1 MEIFQLTAGILALT
15 ALFSYLNH
23 RWLRLPETVGLMGM
37 GLVGSLVLL
46 VVGFVYPEAVMGFC
60 HRVAAFDFGSFVLE
74 IALGFLVFAGAFSSD
89 SGALARERWP
99 VLVFATVGLLIS
111 TFLVGGLVFW
121 VGGLLGLGLPFLH
134 CLLFGALIS
143 PTDPIAVLAILRKT
157 AVPASLQADIGGES
171 LLNDGVAV
179 VVFLTLYQMAGGEG
193 HGGGEVDA
201 AGIAVLFG
209 REVGGGVLLGLA
221 GGILGRWLVRRVRVD
236 TLDVLFT
243 LTLVMGVYSL
253 ADVMHVSGPLALVVV
268 GLMVGSG
275 LRRIRGKKETKVR
288 EHVVVF
294 WSAVDEILNAVLFT
308 LMGMVILGISESFR
322 PVYLVAGLCA
332 IPLVLLARAVSVGV
346 TMPLTKLRR
355 GGDFMGTLGLLTWGG
370 LRGGISIALALSL
383 TDEMSREVIVY
394 LTYTVVVFSILV
406 QGLTIGRVVKVVF
419 GGGGR

>member
-1 MEIFQLTAGILALT
+1 M
-15 ALFSYLNH
+15 
-23 RWLRLPETVGLMGM
+23 
-37 GLVGSLVLL
+37 
-46 VVGFVYPEAVMGFC
+46 
-60 HRVAAFDFGSFVLE
+60 
-74 IALGFLVFAGAFSSD
+74 
-89 SGALARERWP
+89 
-99 VLVFATVGLLIS
+99 
-111 TFLVGGLVFW
+111 
-121 VGGLLGLGLPFLH
+121 
-134 CLLFGALIS
+134 
-143 PTDPIAVLAILRKT
+143 
-157 AVPASLQADIGGES
+157 
-171 LLNDGVAV
+171 
-179 VVFLTLYQMAGGEG
+179 
-193 HGGGEVDA
+193 
-201 AGIAVLFG
+201 
-209 REVGGGVLLGLA
+209 A
-221 GGILGRWLVRRVRVD
+221 GGILGRWLVRTVRVD

-355 GGDFMGTLGLLTWGG
+355 DGESMGQLGLLTWGG